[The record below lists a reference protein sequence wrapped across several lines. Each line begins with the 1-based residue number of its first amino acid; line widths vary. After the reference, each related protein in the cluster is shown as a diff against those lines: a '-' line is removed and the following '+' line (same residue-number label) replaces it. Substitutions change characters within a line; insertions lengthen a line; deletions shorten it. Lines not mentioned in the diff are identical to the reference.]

1 MELGIITDSAS
12 DLSPAAAGEL
22 GVGLVPL
29 YVQVGSARYK
39 DWRELDPDGLYG
51 QIRQGAHPST
61 EPPAIE
67 DFIEVYER
75 YLRHYDRLLS
85 IHLSG
90 ETSLTVERARKAA
103 DKVAPGRI
111 RIFDS
116 RTVSG
121 GLSALVYRA
130 AECAVMG
137 WEEEAIVAELRRI
150 QREDAIFFSVASL
163 EHLVRGGRLP
173 RIGQAIGDLLGLRP
187 ILTVQDGKI
196 RTVRAVRESAVAQ
209 NLVKQAL
216 EPLKGRRVRV
226 TVAHADAPAEML
238 EEIKEL
244 TNKAG
249 VLLDK
254 GRVIRMGSIVTAH
267 TGLGTLGVHAYP
279 VA

>member
-1 MELGIITDSAS
+1 
-12 DLSPAAAGEL
+12 
-22 GVGLVPL
+22 VGLVPL

-61 EPPAIE
+61 EPPSVE
-67 DFIEVYER
+67 DFIEVYGR

-90 ETSLTVERARKAA
+90 ETSLTLERARAAA
-103 DKVAPGRI
+103 DKIAPGRI

-130 AECAVMG
+130 AECAAMG
-137 WEEEAIVAELRRI
+137 WEEEAIVSELRRI
-150 QREDAIFFSVASL
+150 QRESTIGFSVASL

-173 RIGQAIGDLLGLRP
+173 RIGQTIGDWLGLRP

-196 RTVRAVRESAVAQ
+196 KMMRVVREGAVVQ
-209 NLVKQAL
+209 NLLKQVL
-216 EPLKGRRVRV
+216 EPFKGRRVRV
-226 TVAHADAPAEML
+226 TIAHADAPGEML
-238 EEIKEL
+238 EEMKALIH
-244 TNKAG
+244 KAG

>member
-39 DWRELDPDGLYG
+39 DWRELEPDGLYAR
-51 QIRQGAHPST
+51 IRQGAHPST
-61 EPPAIE
+61 EPPSVG
-67 DFIEVYER
+67 DFVEVYER

-90 ETSLTVERARKAA
+90 ETSLTVERAREAA
-103 DKVAPGRI
+103 DRVAPGRI
-111 RIFDS
+111 RVFDS
-116 RTVSG
+116 RTLSG
-121 GLSALVYRA
+121 GVSAMVYRA
-130 AECAVMG
+130 AECAAMG

-187 ILTVQDGKI
+187 ILTVQDGKVK
-196 RTVRAVRESAVAQ
+196 TVRAVREGTVVQ
-209 NLVKQAL
+209 NLVKQVL
-216 EPLKGRRVRV
+216 EPLKGKRVRV
-226 TVAHADAPAEML
+226 TIAHADAPSGML
-238 EEIKEL
+238 EEIKDL
-244 TNKAG
+244 VGKSG
-249 VLLDK
+249 VLLDR

-267 TGLGTLGVHAYP
+267 TGLGTLGLHAYP

>member
-1 MELGIITDSAS
+1 MELGIVTDSAS
-12 DLSPAAAGEL
+12 DLSPVAAREL

-29 YVQVGSARYK
+29 YVQVGPTRFK

-61 EPPAIE
+61 EPPTVE
-67 DFIEVYER
+67 DFLEVYER
-75 YLRHYDRLLS
+75 HLRHFDRLLS

-90 ETSLTVERARKAA
+90 ETSLTVERAREAA
-103 DKVAPGRI
+103 DKIAPGRI
-111 RIFDS
+111 RVFDS

-121 GLSALVYRA
+121 GVSALVYRA
-130 AECAVMG
+130 AECAAMG
-137 WEEEAIVAELRRI
+137 WDEEAILGELRRI
-150 QREDAIFFSVASL
+150 QREDSMFFSVASL

-173 RIGQAIGDLLGLRP
+173 KIGQAIGDLLGLRP
-187 ILTVQDGKI
+187 ILTVKEGKI
-196 RTVRAVRESAVAQ
+196 KTVRAVRENTVAQ
-209 NLVKQAL
+209 TLVKNLL

-244 TNKAG
+244 INKAG
-249 VLLDK
+249 VTLDK

-267 TGLGTLGVHAYP
+267 TGLGTLGLHAYP
-279 VA
+279 V